1 MSTPLRI
8 AVVGSRGIPT
18 AYSGIETSLAELCPR
33 LADRGHHVV
42 VYCRK
47 SYGLPGCYRGVKLV
61 SLPSLGTKHLDTISH
76 VFLSV
81 AHLLAREAVDI
92 VHFHAIGPTLLSW
105 IPRLG
110 NKKVIATVH
119 GEDWRREKWGRGA
132 KSVLRLGEVASAR
145 IPHRTI
151 VVSRT
156 LERHYRES
164 YGISVD
170 YIPNGIAI
178 RSPRLPQQIT
188 SAYGL
193 RGGDYILFAGR
204 LVPEKGCHYLVEAF
218 QRLGGDLKLVVAGK
232 GSHTDRYVETLTR
245 QASSAVLF
253 TGHVSG
259 VILEELYSNAL
270 LFVLPSTVE
279 GLSLSLLEAMAFGRC
294 VVSSDIPE
302 NREIIGDA
310 GFVFKNGDPGDLER
324 ILRGIIGQPELL
336 RGLGQRARELVLK
349 KYDWDEI
356 TRATEAVYQSVL
368 QRKGS

>member
-1 MSTPLRI
+1 MTSPLSI
-8 AVVGSRGIPT
+8 AMVGSRGIPT
-18 AYSGIETSLAELCPR
+18 GYSGIEASLAELCPR
-33 LADRGHHVV
+33 LADRGHRVV

-47 SYGLPGCYRGVKLV
+47 SYGLPGSYRGVKLV

-81 AHLLAREAVDI
+81 AHLLATGDVDI

-110 NKKVIATVH
+110 KKKVIATVH
-119 GEDWRREKWGRGA
+119 AEDWRREKWGLGA
-132 KSVLRLGEVASAR
+132 KSVLRLGEAASAR

-164 YGISVD
+164 YGIPVD
-170 YIPNGIAI
+170 YIPNGVAI
-178 RSPRLPQQIT
+178 RPPRPPQRIT
-188 SAYGL
+188 SLYGL
-193 RGGDYILFAGR
+193 RGDDYILFAGR
-204 LVPEKGCHYLVEAF
+204 LVPEKGCHYLIEAF
-218 QRLGGDLKLVVAGK
+218 QRLGGDLRLVVAGE
-232 GSHTDRYVETLTR
+232 GSHTDRYVETLRR
-245 QASSAVLF
+245 QAGSAVLF

-259 VILEELYSNAL
+259 AILDELFSNAL

-294 VVSSDIPE
+294 VAVSDIAE
-302 NREIIGDA
+302 NREVVGEAGLVFNNRDA
-310 GFVFKNGDPGDLER
+310 GDLER
-324 ILRGIIGQPELL
+324 VLRSIVGQPELI
-336 RGLGQRARELVLK
+336 RALGQRAREMILK

-356 TRATEAVYQSVL
+356 TRATEAVYQSVF
-368 QRKGS
+368 QR

>member
-1 MSTPLRI
+1 MTSPLRI
-8 AVVGSRGIPT
+8 ALVGSRGIPT

-33 LADRGHHVV
+33 LADRGHRIV

-47 SYGLPGCYRGVKLV
+47 SYGLPGSYRGVKLV

-119 GEDWRREKWGRGA
+119 GQDWRREKWGLGA
-132 KSVLRLGEVASAR
+132 KSVLRLGEAASAR

-156 LERHYRES
+156 LERHYRER

-178 RSPRLPQQIT
+178 RSLRPPQQIT
-188 SAYGL
+188 SIYGL

-218 QRLGGDLKLVVAGK
+218 QKLGGNLRLVIAGT
-232 GSHTDRYVETLTR
+232 GFHTERYVETLKR
-245 QASSAVLF
+245 QAGSAVLF

-259 VILEELYSNAL
+259 AILEELFSNAL

-294 VVSSDIPE
+294 VVASDIPE
-302 NREIIGDA
+302 NREVLGEA
-310 GFVFKNGDPGDLER
+310 GFVFKNRNAADLTR
-324 ILRGIIGQPELL
+324 VIRDITAQPELM
-336 RGLGQRARELVLK
+336 RGLGQRAREVILK
-349 KYDWDEI
+349 EYDWNDI

-368 QRKGS
+368 KR